1 MSDRNPKGNLTDL
14 EVGSEMLYVAE
25 NQHRWKLSLAT
36 ETCRLLEEFSEILA
50 WAWGLDKQDQ
60 KSYPHNTGLAFHQI
74 KNEIA
79 DSQSPQKEPQKRH
92 GHKLLIGPPSAKTFP
107 DLVKELAIKRVYE
120 DQNAG
125 QYKDALRR
133 AARGD
138 NKIFRK
144 ILKAVDSAYV
154 IRQRGAEAA
163 RPPRVHFLHRSL
175 LELAE
180 LCGLN
185 DLTDEG
191 IVEFLEDMCPCGKV
205 HQLDA
210 IRKLRE
216 RWAGHSEAK
225 S

>member
-1 MSDRNPKGNLTDL
+1 
-14 EVGSEMLYVAE
+14 MLYVAE
-25 NQHRWKLSLAT
+25 NQHRWKLSLPI
-36 ETCRLLEEFSEILA
+36 ETCRLIEEFSEILA
-50 WAWGLDKQDQ
+50 WAWGLDKQDR

-74 KNEIA
+74 KNELA
-79 DSQSPQKEPQKRH
+79 DSQSPPKEPPKRH
-92 GHKLLIGPPSAKTFP
+92 GHKLVIRFPSAKAFP
-107 DLVKELAIKRVYE
+107 ELVNEIAIKRVYE

-125 QYKDALRR
+125 KYKDALRR

-138 NKIFRK
+138 TKTFRK

-154 IRQRGAEAA
+154 IGQRGAEAA
-163 RPPRVHFLHRSL
+163 RPPRIHFLHRSL

-185 DLTDEG
+185 CLTDEG

-216 RWAGHSEAK
+216 RWAGRSEAE